1 MLQWDEN
8 LTYKTPPGRNVA
20 STSRISFPKLGRVIF
35 EYASTCTLGCS
46 KCSEYFREYHYKN
59 RDKKK
64 EQRKLNR
71 QKNIE
76 HDKAY
81 RQGYYQNNRDKTN
94 EKKKK
99 YNKDYK
105 QLEVFC
111 DDCQCNVKKYRWSR
125 HLQTEKHK
133 QNETVKHDE
142 AEKLNKMTDEEKD
155 ELYKIKKLKQI
166 WKSVWLK
173 S

>member
-94 EKKKK
+94 EKRKNTTKTISNLK
-99 YNKDYK
+99 CF
-105 QLEVFC
+105 V
-111 DDCQCNVKKYRWSR
+111 
-125 HLQTEKHK
+125 
-133 QNETVKHDE
+133 
-142 AEKLNKMTDEEKD
+142 MTA
-155 ELYKIKKLKQI
+155 
-166 WKSVWLK
+166 SVM
-173 S
+173 